1 MAKQE
6 DKKVISR
13 IIKDEY
19 VGEGVRKTKAYETKL
34 TKEQYDEV
42 NRLFW
47 TNKTGEKE
55 STWKVLQTICES
67 DYSKLHN

>member
-1 MAKQE
+1 M
-6 DKKVISR
+6 
-13 IIKDEY
+13 
-19 VGEGVRKTKAYETKL
+19 GEGIRKSKAYETKL

-47 TNKTGEKE
+47 TNKISEKE

-67 DYSKLHN
+67 DYSKLHT